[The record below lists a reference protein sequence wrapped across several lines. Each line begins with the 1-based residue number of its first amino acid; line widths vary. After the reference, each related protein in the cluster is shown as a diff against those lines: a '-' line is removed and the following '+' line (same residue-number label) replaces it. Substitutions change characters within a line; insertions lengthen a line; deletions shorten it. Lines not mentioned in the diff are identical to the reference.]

1 MFFSKRVYA
10 LCAWRMSFSTDV
22 DQLVL
27 VKRDNL
33 VCRTSVDAAYFFRLG
48 DIIIMFSACILWVYK
63 KRA

>member
-1 MFFSKRVYA
+1 M
-10 LCAWRMSFSTDV
+10 CAWRMSFSTDV

-27 VKRDNL
+27 VKGDKL

-48 DIIIMFSACILWVYK
+48 DVIVMFSECILWVYK